1 MDAELKKNFDMA
13 VSSDT
18 AEGQVDL
25 PSPVK
30 CRQVRIKTDLVVMPL
45 ITISMTLAFLD
56 KNALAYAAIYGL
68 KEDTNLKKQDY
79 SWLGSIFY
87 FGYLFMEFPNLW
99 IIYKF
104 PAGKYMG
111 ACLMAWGISLGLMSV
126 CHNFAGLAVIR
137 FLLGAFEA
145 SILPCLILV
154 NSTWY
159 RREEQPLRTAF
170 WANTFAGVFGGI
182 LSYAIGRINGS
193 LSTWKY
199 IFIIYGAFTL
209 VVGIAVFFLLPNSP
223 AQAWFL
229 NDELKSVAALRL
241 ASNQTATEAS
251 TKLRWGQIGEALKDT
266 KYWCLAIFFIA
277 QSITNAGIT
286 NFNPLIISGYGFSQA
301 KTVLMATPQAA
312 VAMVAQA
319 SMTAV
324 TLFVPNMRCI
334 FWVISSGIAMA
345 GAIMVKTL
353 DPVVNRDASLAGVYL
368 MGFYNVSWVMALSLQ
383 SSNVTGMTKKSFV
396 SISAACFYGMFI
408 IFRFQELIANNSP
421 AIGNIV
427 GPQFFLESQRPHY
440 SLGIGAMLCGFAV
453 MMGTGTLYFII
464 CAIENKRR
472 DRKSGAV
479 DSEGTRITAG
489 LDAIRD
495 DLTDKENKNFR
506 YTY

>member
-1 MDAELKKNFDMA
+1 MDAELKKNIDMA

-18 AEGQVDL
+18 GEGQVDV
-25 PSPVK
+25 PSPAK

-99 IIYKF
+99 IICKF
-104 PAGKYMG
+104 PARKYMG

-145 SILPCLILV
+145 SMLPCLIL
-154 NSTWY
+154 
-159 RREEQPLRTAF
+159 
-170 WANTFAGVFGGI
+170 ANTFAGVFGCI

-209 VVGIAVFFLLPNSP
+209 VVGIAVFFLLPSSP
-223 AQAWFL
+223 AKAWFL
-229 NDELKSVAALRL
+229 NDELKSVATLRP
-241 ASNQTATEAS
+241 ASNQTATEVSA
-251 TKLRWGQIGEALKDT
+251 KLRWGQIGEALKDT

-277 QSITNAGIT
+277 QSITNAGTT

-301 KTVLMATPQAA
+301 RTVLMATPQAA
-312 VAMVAQA
+312 VAMAAQA

-324 TLFVPNMRCI
+324 TLFIPNMRCI

-353 DPVVNRDASLAGVYL
+353 DPVANRNASLAGV
-368 MGFYNVSWVMALSLQ
+368 MALSLP
-383 SSNVTGMTKKSFV
+383 SSNVTRMTKKSFV
-396 SISAACFYGMFI
+396 SISAACFY
-408 IFRFQELIANNSP
+408 

-427 GPQFFLESQRPHY
+427 GPQFFLDSQRPHY
-440 SLGIGAMLCGFAV
+440 SIGIGAMLCGFAV
-453 MMGTGTLYFII
+453 MMSTGTLYFII
-464 CAIENKRR
+464 YAIENKRR
-472 DRKSGAV
+472 GRKSGAV
-479 DSEGTRITAG
+479 DSEGTRVTAG

>member
-1 MDAELKKNFDMA
+1 MDAEMKKNLDMA

-18 AEGQVDL
+18 TEGQVDV
-25 PSPVK
+25 PSPAK

-137 FLLGAFEA
+137 FLLGVFEA

-199 IFIIYGAFTL
+199 IFIIYGSFTL
-209 VVGIAVFFLLPNSP
+209 VVGIAVFFLLPSSP

-229 NDELKSVAALRL
+229 NDELKSVAVLRL
-241 ASNQTATEAS
+241 ASNQTATESS
-251 TKLRWGQIGEALKDT
+251 TKLRWGQIVEALKDT

-353 DPVVNRDASLAGVYL
+353 DPVANRDASLAGVYL

-396 SISAACFYGMFI
+396 SVSAACFY
-408 IFRFQELIANNSP
+408 

-472 DRKSGAV
+472 DRKDGAV
-479 DSEGTRITAG
+479 DSEGTRVTAG

>member
-1 MDAELKKNFDMA
+1 MDAEMKKNLDMA

-18 AEGQVDL
+18 TEGQVDV
-25 PSPVK
+25 PSPAK
-30 CRQVRIKTDLVVMPL
+30 CRQ
-45 ITISMTLAFLD
+45 
-56 KNALAYAAIYGL
+56 NALAYAAIYGL

-104 PAGKYMG
+104 PAGKYIG

-126 CHNFAGLAVIR
+126 CHNFAGLA
-137 FLLGAFEA
+137 
-145 SILPCLILV
+145 
-154 NSTWY
+154 TWY

-199 IFIIYGAFTL
+199 IFIIYGSFTL
-209 VVGIAVFFLLPNSP
+209 VVGIAVFFLLPSSP

-229 NDELKSVAALRL
+229 NDELKSVAVLRL

-251 TKLRWGQIGEALKDT
+251 TKLRWGQIVEALKDT

-353 DPVVNRDASLAGVYL
+353 DPVANRDASLAGVYL

-396 SISAACFYGMFI
+396 SVSAACFY
-408 IFRFQELIANNSP
+408 

-453 MMGTGTLYFII
+453 MMGSGTLYFII

-472 DRKSGAV
+472 DRKDGAV
-479 DSEGTRITAG
+479 DSEGTRVTAG

>member
-1 MDAELKKNFDMA
+1 MDTELKKNLDMA
-13 VSSDT
+13 VSSDG
-18 AEGQVDL
+18 AEGQVDV
-25 PSPVK
+25 PSPAK

-68 KEDTNLKKQDY
+68 KEDTNLKKQEY

-104 PAGKYMG
+104 PAGKYVG

-229 NDELKSVAALRL
+229 NDELKSVAVLRL

-334 FWVISSGIAMA
+334 FWVISSAIAMV

-353 DPVVNRDASLAGVYL
+353 DPVANRDASLAGVYL

-396 SISAACFYGMFI
+396 SISAACFY
-408 IFRFQELIANNSP
+408 

-495 DLTDKENKNFR
+495 DLTDKENRNFR

>member
-251 TKLRWGQIGEALKDT
+251 TSKKLRWGQIGEALKDT

-396 SISAACFYGMFI
+396 SISAACFY
-408 IFRFQELIANNSP
+408 

>member
-1 MDAELKKNFDMA
+1 MDAELKKNLDMA

-18 AEGQVDL
+18 AEGQVDV
-25 PSPVK
+25 PSPSK

-229 NDELKSVAALRL
+229 NDELKSVAVLRL

-251 TKLRWGQIGEALKDT
+251 ASKKLRWGQIGEALKDT

-286 NFNPLIISGYGFSQA
+286 NFNPLIISGYGFTQA

-324 TLFVPNMRCI
+324 TLWVPNMRCI
-334 FWVISSGIAMA
+334 FWVISSSIAMA

-353 DPVVNRDASLAGVYL
+353 DPVANRDASLAGVYL

-396 SISAACFYGMFI
+396 SISAACFY
-408 IFRFQELIANNSP
+408 
-421 AIGNIV
+421 AIGNMV

-472 DRKSGAV
+472 DHKDGAV
-479 DSEGTRITAG
+479 DSEGTRVTAG

>member
-1 MDAELKKNFDMA
+1 MDTELKKNLDMA
-13 VSSDT
+13 VSSDG
-18 AEGQVDL
+18 AEGQVDV
-25 PSPVK
+25 PSPAK

-68 KEDTNLKKQDY
+68 KEDTNLKKQEY

-104 PAGKYMG
+104 PAGKYVG

-229 NDELKSVAALRL
+229 NDELKSVAVLRL
-241 ASNQTATEAS
+241 ASNQTATKAS
-251 TKLRWGQIGEALKDT
+251 TKLRWGQIVEALKDT

-353 DPVVNRDASLAGVYL
+353 DPVANRDASLAGVYL

-396 SISAACFYGMFI
+396 SISAACFY
-408 IFRFQELIANNSP
+408 

-479 DSEGTRITAG
+479 DSEGTQITAG

-495 DLTDKENKNFR
+495 DLTDKENRNFR

>member
-145 SILPCLILV
+145 SMLPCLILV

-199 IFIIYGAFTL
+199 IFIIYGSFTL

-229 NDELKSVAALRL
+229 NDELKSVAVLRL

-334 FWVISSGIAMA
+334 FWVISSGIAMT

-353 DPVVNRDASLAGVYL
+353 DPVANRDASLAGVYL

-396 SISAACFYGMFI
+396 SISAACFYAM
-408 IFRFQELIANNSP
+408 
-421 AIGNIV
+421 GNIV

>member
-1 MDAELKKNFDMA
+1 MDAELKKNLDMA

-18 AEGQVDL
+18 AEGQVDV
-25 PSPVK
+25 PSPSK

-229 NDELKSVAALRL
+229 NDELKSVAVLRL

-251 TKLRWGQIGEALKDT
+251 AKLRWGQIGEALKDT

-286 NFNPLIISGYGFSQA
+286 NFNPLIISGYGFTQA

-324 TLFVPNMRCI
+324 TLWVPNMRCI
-334 FWVISSGIAMA
+334 FWVISSSIAMA

-353 DPVVNRDASLAGVYL
+353 DPVANRDASLAGVYL

-396 SISAACFYGMFI
+396 SISAACFY
-408 IFRFQELIANNSP
+408 
-421 AIGNIV
+421 AIGNMV

-472 DRKSGAV
+472 DHKDGAV
-479 DSEGTRITAG
+479 DSEGTRVTAG

>member
-1 MDAELKKNFDMA
+1 
-13 VSSDT
+13 
-18 AEGQVDL
+18 
-25 PSPVK
+25 
-30 CRQVRIKTDLVVMPL
+30 MPL

-99 IIYKF
+99 FIYKF

-111 ACLMAWGISLGLMSV
+111 ACLMAWGVSLALMSV

-209 VVGIAVFFLLPNSP
+209 VVGIAVFFLLPSSP
-223 AQAWFL
+223 AKAWFL
-229 NDELKSVAALRL
+229 NDELKSVAVLRL

-324 TLFVPNMRCI
+324 ALFVPNMRCI
-334 FWVISSGIAMA
+334 FWVISSGVAMA

-353 DPVVNRDASLAGVYL
+353 DPVANRDASLAGVYL

-396 SISAACFYGMFI
+396 SISAACFY
-408 IFRFQELIANNSP
+408 

-453 MMGTGTLYFII
+453 MMSTGALYFII
-464 CAIENKRR
+464 CAVENKRR

-479 DSEGTRITAG
+479 DSEGTRVTAG

>member
-111 ACLMAWGISLGLMSV
+111 ACLMAWGISLGLMSI

-251 TKLRWGQIGEALKDT
+251 TSKKLRWGQIGEALKDT

-334 FWVISSGIAMA
+334 FWVISSGIAMT

-353 DPVVNRDASLAGVYL
+353 DPVANRDASLAGVYL

-396 SISAACFYGMFI
+396 SISAACFY
-408 IFRFQELIANNSP
+408 

-453 MMGTGTLYFII
+453 TMSTGTLYFII

>member
-1 MDAELKKNFDMA
+1 MLQASLCINFSRRITCINMDTELKRNLDMA
-13 VSSDT
+13 VSSDG
-18 AEGQVDL
+18 AEGQVDV
-25 PSPVK
+25 PSPAK

-68 KEDTNLKKQDY
+68 KEDTNLKKQEY

-104 PAGKYMG
+104 PAGKYLSDFFLVLLRL
-111 ACLMAWGISLGLMSV
+111 ASFLVSFWLIRLGTVVKSS
-126 CHNFAGLAVIR
+126 R
-137 FLLGAFEA
+137 YE
-145 SILPCLILV
+145 
-154 NSTWY
+154 
-159 RREEQPLRTAF
+159 LRSGR
-170 WANTFAGVFGGI
+170 NTFAGVFGGI
-182 LSYAIGRINGS
+182 LSYVIGRINGS

-229 NDELKSVAALRL
+229 NDELKSVAVLRL
-241 ASNQTATEAS
+241 ASNQTATKAS

-353 DPVVNRDASLAGVYL
+353 DPVANRDASLAGVYL

-396 SISAACFYGMFI
+396 SISAACFY
-408 IFRFQELIANNSP
+408 

-495 DLTDKENKNFR
+495 DLTDKENRNFR

>member
-111 ACLMAWGISLGLMSV
+111 TCLMAWGISLGLMSV

-209 VVGIAVFFLLPNSP
+209 VIGIAVFFLLPNSP

-266 KYWCLAIFFIA
+266 KYWCLAIFFTA

-334 FWVISSGIAMA
+334 FWVISSGIAMT

-353 DPVVNRDASLAGVYL
+353 DPVANRDASLAGVYL

-396 SISAACFYGMFI
+396 SISAACFY
-408 IFRFQELIANNSP
+408 

>member
-1 MDAELKKNFDMA
+1 MDAELKKNLDMA

-18 AEGQVDL
+18 AEGQVDV
-25 PSPVK
+25 PSPAK

-111 ACLMAWGISLGLMSV
+111 ACLMAWGVSLALMSV

-209 VVGIAVFFLLPNSP
+209 AVGIAVFFLLPNSP

-229 NDELKSVAALRL
+229 NDELKSVAVLRL

-266 KYWCLAIFFIA
+266 KYWCLAVFFIA

-324 TLFVPNMRCI
+324 TLWVPNMRCI

-353 DPVVNRDASLAGVYL
+353 DPIANRDASLAGVYL

-383 SSNVTGMTKKSFV
+383 SSNITGMTKKSFV
-396 SISAACFYGMFI
+396 SISAACFY
-408 IFRFQELIANNSP
+408 
-421 AIGNIV
+421 AIGNMV

-440 SLGIGAMLCGFAV
+440 SLGIGTMLCGFAV

-472 DRKSGAV
+472 DRKGGAV
-479 DSEGTRITAG
+479 DSEGTRVTAG